1 MIARVGEARQAVHPE
16 WQRPL
21 THTTIEV
28 EEVLVGKAPAN
39 LTIEQLGGVLDG
51 QVHYVPGDAVL
62 KAGERCLLFLRNVD
76 GGWFLTAM
84 QQSKYE
90 LLEGERGTFVKRA
103 FFEGLFVNTP
113 EGLKPFAPPRKRP
126 VQLLS
131 IGLMWIGAG
140 DDARTARAAGANGEK
155 GVCELH
161 TPSGQTIE
169 VGCTDVGIT
178 GETEIIPRK
187 IIGNHEHDVWSHV
200 RFAKRN

>member
-1 MIARVGEARQAVHPE
+1 MNTVHSFRALLCAGFSVLALLSLNVRPASATSALYLSDVEQAAESTAVVIARVGEARQAVHPE

-131 IGLMWIGAG
+131 DLREKFRRAFGGKGA
-140 DDARTARAAGANGEK
+140 R
-155 GVCELH
+155 
-161 TPSGQTIE
+161 
-169 VGCTDVGIT
+169 
-178 GETEIIPRK
+178 
-187 IIGNHEHDVWSHV
+187 
-200 RFAKRN
+200 